1 MPSWPMPRPLY
12 SPPSGTTVGDSDD
25 AAAKSARPATPAAP
39 AAGSAESGFCRAS
52 ATKSMAATFRSL
64 VDGSAGADLRARPL
78 FWWSLLSI
86 YSVSRSECAA
96 AACARLFLVVSSL
109 SLYSVRRSAGAA
121 ATARARAC
129 VPSHRSAGIFVRA
142 SARRGRARPSW
153 ISLFLTSEM
162 LCVAARGG
170 GGRNTASSALCAAA
184 NCEIASRRTLDLCGS
199 LSATSPTPGSC
210 RAAAGLSA
218 RAITSLD
225 GMISCYPLLG
235 LRTYDKF
242 HIVSSSS
249 RGARA

>member
-96 AACARLFLVVSSL
+96 AA
-109 SLYSVRRSAGAA
+109 
-121 ATARARAC
+121 ARARAC
-129 VPSHRSAGIFVRA
+129 VTSHIAAGIFVRA

-162 LCVAARGG
+162 MCVAARGG

-225 GMISCYPLLG
+225 GMILCYHSG
-235 LRTYDKF
+235 
-242 HIVSSSS
+242 
-249 RGARA
+249 